1 MMGCKKPIATIDTTL
16 QAMLA
21 SGEIKDTK
29 ENRSIHE
36 FLNAPIFEKITVFKF
51 YAVDCCSFNFT
62 EFYVKWKL
70 QNFFKNT
77 GI

>member
-29 ENRSIHE
+29 ENRGIHE
-36 FLNAPIFEKITVFKF
+36 FLNAPIF
-51 YAVDCCSFNFT
+51 
-62 EFYVKWKL
+62 
-70 QNFFKNT
+70 
-77 GI
+77 